1 MIQNLPK
8 KSILNLFFC
17 MPKQSMSLVKTSSL
31 KRKLKN
37 YYKKKDPSACNMK
50 SKSVPSNASV
60 HIGKGAVVG
69 STPHIHCTRPKDTN
83 SAELRSVKIGLVR
96 RSALQVASL
105 MRNQQQMDTNI
116 IKHISKQQTE
126 TTCKASPASVRIKNK
141 KLFLENIRF
150 QKHYMPILSFF
161 FTSFGPSTT
170 SRRWQHFA
178 AFTETDDFKK
188 SDVNAVSILSPGP
201 FKEAMQSCTENVLG
215 GQPGS
220 LALAL
225 RANAQRLE
233 YFQLSSMPAL
243 NQQVLM
249 NIKRNSRQR
258 FIVHQQEAPWYF
270 VAARPPIFGGKGGV
284 GCLHASVQ
292 AQGCPGAAHKY
303 KGSRSTHTVG
313 PPAQVAVGLTYVRL
327 VPVGTSGAR
336 PEAAQR
342 NTRSGVENSVW
353 LRRTVALRATLGWP
367 SALALARKWVALLN
381 LSIRITWVGMRRGRS
396 RRDRVGMLEDI
407 RVRLRRPTE
416 FRSAASLQIGPGS
429 EWTERVRPGSQVP
442 RPFGELQAASRP
454 SANAL
459 GSAKGVLSLG
469 HEAYWNGIR
478 TQALRP
484 NCRTIGSRYP
494 LFKSGTSE
502 TTWRRR
508 GRGLRASL
516 RASNLEY
523 SFYGSFVNSRN
534 YLKSLK
540 TSASNPIDSKI
551 VQLHVRWLLATYYIC
566 QRVALW
572 PSAKLVALLQSG
584 DSAHRR
590 HGDEVTADRSDLLS
604 AGLRIS
610 PGPMVSML
618 SSHYVMQGLA
628 NSKMA
633 EGGPNA
639 LNLPKLNGPVHASG
653 CSLATPIAQRLSR
666 GKLEREA
673 THRAQDITPPR
684 SKNRRLTPKAHL
696 YHIETQLFKQLKG
709 QLCPDQ
715 HVHTMIGSIKKRS
728 YTHIIP
734 IKYSIY
740 CYSAIF
746 LADEIVQL
754 LQQNRPF
761 RQIWDKMIENI
772 NRFKQTQIKGIRI
785 SCAGRTSKKA
795 AKAKTI
801 SAKYGRTSLHVF
813 SAEIDFASKTA
824 NTRFGAI
831 GVKVWLA
838 WERSPR
844 SKLGC

>member
-17 MPKQSMSLVKTSSL
+17 MPKQSMSLVKTSSV

-37 YYKKKDPSACNMK
+37 YYKKKYPRAPFGH
-50 SKSVPSNASV
+50 VQAPSNATV
-60 HIGKGAVVG
+60 GKGGGRPLVG
-69 STPHIHCTRPKDTN
+69 STPQHKSLLPTN
-83 SAELRSVKIGLVR
+83 SDIIEGPSVVSKIALAR
-96 RSALQVASL
+96 RSAIQVASL
-105 MRNQQQMDTNI
+105 IRNEQQMDTNI
-116 IKHISKQQTE
+116 IKYISKQQTA
-126 TTCKASPASVRIKNK
+126 TTCRASPASVRVKNK

-178 AFTETDDFKK
+178 AFTETDYFKK

-201 FKEAMQSCTENVLG
+201 FKEALQSCTENVLG
-215 GQPGS
+215 G
-220 LALAL
+220 
-225 RANAQRLE
+225 
-233 YFQLSSMPAL
+233 
-243 NQQVLM
+243 
-249 NIKRNSRQR
+249 NIKKS
-258 FIVHQQEAPWYF
+258 
-270 VAARPPIFGGKGGV
+270 
-284 GCLHASVQ
+284 
-292 AQGCPGAAHKY
+292 
-303 KGSRSTHTVG
+303 
-313 PPAQVAVGLTYVRL
+313 
-327 VPVGTSGAR
+327 
-336 PEAAQR
+336 
-342 NTRSGVENSVW
+342 
-353 LRRTVALRATLGWP
+353 RATP
-367 SALALARKWVALLN
+367 
-381 LSIRITWVGMRRGRS
+381 
-396 RRDRVGMLEDI
+396 
-407 RVRLRRPTE
+407 
-416 FRSAASLQIGPGS
+416 
-429 EWTERVRPGSQVP
+429 
-442 RPFGELQAASRP
+442 
-454 SANAL
+454 AL
-459 GSAKGVLSLG
+459 GSTKPVLSLG
-469 HEAYWNGIR
+469 HEVDFNGIR

-484 NCRTIGSRYP
+484 EVAAPPSVNATLNDLRARTIGVVGTVLRTSVRNT
-494 LFKSGTSE
+494 LVREHKGSGWLRASGTRVA
-502 TTWRRR
+502 TWRRS
-508 GRGLRASL
+508 GLRASL
-516 RASNLEY
+516 RANNLEY

-534 YLKSLK
+534 YLKSCR
-540 TSASNPIDSKI
+540 TSASNPMFSKM

-566 QRVALW
+566 KRLALW

-590 HGDEVTADRSDLLS
+590 HEALRACGSRLDLLS
-604 AGLRIS
+604 AGLRNS
-610 PGPMVSML
+610 PGSMVSML

-633 EGGPNA
+633 EGGPKA
-639 LNLPKLNGPVHASG
+639 LNIPKLNGPVHASG
-653 CSLATPIAQRLSR
+653 CSLVNSTIVDGVNLLSPRPTGSLNDLQARTPFGLSR
-666 GKLEREA
+666 GELEREA
-673 THRAQDITPPR
+673 ITTYRHRAQDITPTR
-684 SKNRRLTPKAHL
+684 YRRLTPKAHL

-709 QLCPDQ
+709 QLFN
-715 HVHTMIGSIKKRS
+715 VHTMMGPIKKRS

-740 CYSAIF
+740 CYSAVF

-761 RQIWDKMIENI
+761 RQIWDQMIENI
-772 NRFKQTQIKGIRI
+772 NRLKHIQIKGIRI

-844 SKLGC
+844 ATVG